1 MYVEASSEELVWY
14 FETVLP
20 HLNERQRRV
29 VVGASASLL
38 GRGGKTKVAEAAGI
52 SRNTVIRATGEV
64 EEGIEPDD
72 RQRAAG
78 GGDKPAIDK
87 QPGLLVA
94 LDELVHP
101 STRGNPMSLARWTS
115 KSTYVLADELVR
127 QGYSVSA
134 ELVRRLLHQLGY
146 SLQAPSKQKEGT
158 QSPDRDAQFNYLD
171 ETARAFIKDAQPVI
185 SVDTKKK
192 ELVGEFSNGG
202 AEWHPSGEPTRTKTH
217 DFIDKDLGRA
227 VPYGV
232 YDVENDEGWVSVG
245 DTADTASFAVEAIR
259 RWWYSM
265 GQARFP
271 DAHRLL
277 ITADAG
283 GSNGHRVKL
292 WKLELAKLAQET
304 GLEVTVCHY
313 PPGTSKWNKVEHR
326 LFSFITTNWRGQT
339 LTSYRT
345 VVELIAAT
353 TTKTGLRVLAE
364 WDEGY
369 YPTGVEV
376 TDAQLAAIPL
386 QPHDWHSEWNYT
398 IAAKPKRPRRSRTT
412 TK

>member
-1 MYVEASSEELVWY
+1 MEASAEELAWY

-38 GRGGKTKVAEAAGI
+38 GRGGKTKVADAAGM
-52 SRNTVIRATGEV
+52 SRNTVIRATSEV
-64 EEGIEPDD
+64 DTGIDPDD
-72 RQRAAG
+72 RQRATG

-87 QPGLLVA
+87 QPGLLSA

-127 QGYSVSA
+127 QGYTVSA

-171 ETARAFIKDAQPVI
+171 ETARAFIKDGQPVI

-202 AEWHPSGEPTRTKTH
+202 AEWHPTGEPTRTKTH

-232 YDVENDEGWVSVG
+232 YDIENDEGWVSVG
-245 DTADTASFAVEAIR
+245 DTGDTASFAVEAIR

-265 GQARFP
+265 GRARFP
-271 DAHRLL
+271 DAAKLL

-292 WKLELAKLAQET
+292 WKVELATLAEET
-304 GLEVTVCHY
+304 GLEITVCHY
-313 PPGTSKWNKVEHR
+313 PPGTSKWNKIEHR
-326 LFSFITTNWRGQT
+326 MFSFISMNWRGRP
-339 LTSYRT
+339 LVSYRT
-345 VVELIAAT
+345 IIELISAT
-353 TTKTGLRVLAE
+353 TTKTGLTIKAE
-364 WDEGY
+364 RDWNNYE
-369 YPTGVEV
+369 TGVQVGKAE
-376 TDAQLAAIPL
+376 LAALPL
-386 QPHDWHSEWNYT
+386 LRHKFHGDWNYT
-398 IAAKPKRPRRSRTT
+398 LMPTPNA
-412 TK
+412 